1 MLFAFELPDGTKTQ
15 LELSSVYPDDYKIR
29 ALLPKVK
36 RGGSESVTIKV
47 YRVDIENLKVKL
59 RYFKSMWVT
68 PFEKEMDSTEYHEEM
83 GRLLE
88 EIPEEFRGYVSSEAY
103 DRGHSSGYEESFNI
117 AQDITNTLKRCIDK
131 YTKRLTGA

>member
-1 MLFAFELPDGTKTQ
+1 MLYAFELPDGTKTQ
-15 LELSSVYPDDYKIR
+15 LELSSVDATDYKIR
-29 ALLPKVK
+29 QLLPKARRGETESIHVRVYKIEVK
-36 RGGSESVTIKV
+36 
-47 YRVDIENLKVKL
+47 NLKVEL
-59 RYFKSMWVT
+59 NYFKSMWVT

-117 AQDITNTLKRCIDK
+117 AQDITSTLKRCIDK

>member
-1 MLFAFELPDGTKTQ
+1 MLYAFELPDGTKKQ
-15 LELSSVYPDDYKIR
+15 LELNFVDPTSYKIR
-29 ALLPKVK
+29 ELLPRVK
-36 RGGSESVTIKV
+36 WGESESVTVRV
-47 YRVDIENLKVKL
+47 YRVDIENLEVKL
-59 RYFKSMWVT
+59 RYFKEIWVT
-68 PFEKEMDSTEYHEEM
+68 PFEKEMGSTEYHEEM